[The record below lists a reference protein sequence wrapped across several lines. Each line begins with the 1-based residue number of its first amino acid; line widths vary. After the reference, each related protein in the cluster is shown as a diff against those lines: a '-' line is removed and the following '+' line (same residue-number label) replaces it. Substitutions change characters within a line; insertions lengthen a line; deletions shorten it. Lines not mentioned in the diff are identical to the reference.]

1 MKHIGAAEMSRSRDS
16 GAAQEKAIASFGPFR
31 LFPAARKVERNG
43 IPFPLS
49 SRALDILIVLV
60 EHAGEIVGH
69 RELISRVWRDLVVDS
84 GSLRTHITGLRKA
97 LGDGNGTARYIEN
110 VRGRGYRFVA
120 PISRQDHLHRADS
133 APLSPDGATLQTL
146 ALPPVLG
153 RMVGREEASR
163 AIAADLLAHRFLT
176 IVGPGGMGK
185 TTVAVAVAHAMRQ
198 EFPEAVC
205 FVSLG
210 ALSDP
215 AHVASTVASTLGL
228 TIQTEDALPSLRES
242 LRRARMLLV
251 LDNCE
256 HVIAAAAA
264 LAEQIFREAPEVH
277 ILATSREALRVDGE
291 YTYLLPP
298 LDCPPLDPS
307 LNAVEAQ
314 TFPAVKL
321 FTDCVAASGSS
332 FELIDA
338 NAPIVAS
345 ICSRLDGIALAIEFA
360 AGRVGA
366 YGVEGI
372 ASLLNSRFGLDWPGR
387 RTASPRQQ
395 TLHATLDWSHDLLS
409 ESEQVVLRRLSVF
422 VGTFTLEAAQAVAC
436 GRGLDE
442 DQVVIHVGDLVA
454 KSLVSAVAALDR
466 AIRYRLLE
474 TTRDYASEKL
484 EESDELE
491 PTALRHARYFSLLLG
506 SVFDEGIDPH
516 RDARALALSEHLG
529 NVRAALD
536 WCFGD
541 PESEPRHA
549 VLGIDLAAAA
559 APVLLQL
566 LLLTECHKWSTKAL
580 SLLEDADRGTRKEM
594 VLQETLATAAMWTGG
609 AGDDVRAAI
618 ARALDIAH
626 RLGESSRR
634 LRLMVGLH
642 ILLVRAG
649 DFRGSLAV
657 AEELTSAARASADV
671 SYMVVADWMRGASQ
685 HFLGNQRA
693 AERDFQNGFERTG
706 PRHLHLF
713 GLDYRVRALVPH
725 ARVLWL
731 AGRPDRAMAVAR
743 EAIAEAVASGR
754 SVDVCF
760 SLLYATPVFLWCGDW
775 SAAEGALGKLMQHTN
790 WQALLSFHATGLAL
804 KGELLVHLGQTDR
817 GTVILRDALK
827 AMKAERHGI
836 LVKFAACAL
845 ADALMR
851 NGQLDEALAV
861 IADAIAETQEGEE
874 ALELP
879 ELLRL
884 QAAVLLLMP
893 DKGESQAED
902 CLMRSLECAR
912 RQHASGWELRTATS
926 LAQLRI
932 SQGRHEEAHE
942 ILAGVYRSFTEGF
955 ETRDLKA
962 AERLLNELDELMG
975 SAAKLGEQGR
985 TDDPP
990 SPKVPSR

>member
-1 MKHIGAAEMSRSRDS
+1 
-16 GAAQEKAIASFGPFR
+16 
-31 LFPAARKVERNG
+31 
-43 IPFPLS
+43 
-49 SRALDILIVLV
+49 
-60 EHAGEIVGH
+60 
-69 RELISRVWRDLVVDS
+69 LISRVWRDLVVDS

-298 LDCPPLDPS
+298 LECPPLDPS

-851 NGQLDEALAV
+851 KGQLDEALAV